1 MEKNID
7 LHFHSVYSEGDY
19 TVPELLQLAKDNN
32 IHVLA
37 MTDHNVIAG
46 VAELVKLAP
55 DYGIKAIPG
64 VEIYTHF
71 ENVPLHLL
79 GYNFDPENKQIKKMI
94 HDLQTDNEKNINNS
108 ISNLQQEGFVIDE
121 KKLFKSTSRNFGA
134 IHILKE
140 MELHPENIKKL
151 EKDLGNNFDNFFI
164 KIEKYFG
171 QGRPGYMPLSEIPTD
186 QAIKIIQAG
195 SGFSSLAHPGQQ
207 LTYEQDNLILN
218 LVSKGLDAIEVLSP
232 YHNWHQ
238 IEHYQK
244 VADKNNLLITGG
256 SDFHGDIDFKK
267 QELIQRQ
274 WDYFHVPYKIFE
286 QLNNKITNL

>member
-1 MEKNID
+1 MKKNID

-19 TVPELLQLAKDNN
+19 TVPEILQLAKDNN

-37 MTDHNVIAG
+37 MADHNVIAG
-46 VAELVKLAP
+46 VSELLKLAP

-71 ENVPLHLL
+71 EGVSLHLL
-79 GYNFDPENKQIKKMI
+79 GYNFDTENKEIKKAI
-94 HDLQTDNEKNINNS
+94 HDLQTDNEKNMNNS
-108 ISNLQQEGFVIDE
+108 ISSLQADGFIIDE

-140 MELHPENIKKL
+140 MEKYPENIEKL
-151 EKDLGNNFDNFFI
+151 KKDLGDNYNNFFV
-164 KIEKYFG
+164 KIERYFG
-171 QGRPGYMPLSEIPTD
+171 KDRPGYMPLSELPTD

-195 SGFSSLAHPGQQ
+195 GGFASLAHPGQQ
-207 LTYEQDNLILN
+207 LTFEQDTLILD
-218 LVSKGLDAIEVLSP
+218 LIAKGLDAIEVLSP

-244 VADKNNLLITGG
+244 LAYKNDLLITGG

-286 QLNNKITNL
+286 QLNKKITNL